1 MKHIVYKVVAIVS
14 ILSLLLGLF
23 GCGGNKKYTI
33 DDIVLVHTG
42 YYGMESNPVYSFA
55 MRKEEDN
62 WVLTEQ
68 GWLVS
73 NQIILALNEAQE
85 KSTPL
90 AKKR

>member
-55 MRKEEDN
+55 
-62 WVLTEQ
+62 
-68 GWLVS
+68 
-73 NQIILALNEAQE
+73 
-85 KSTPL
+85 
-90 AKKR
+90 